1 MNMLRVQGVRPLPR
15 LRLDLELTD
24 GTHELVD
31 LARLL
36 HGPVFEPVR
45 NDPAFFARV
54 TVDPEF
60 GTVTWPNG
68 ADLDSDVLILGR
80 TPA

>member
-1 MNMLRVQGVRPLPR
+1 MFMLRVLKVQPLPG

-24 GTHELVD
+24 GTHKLVD
-31 LARLL
+31 LTGLL
-36 HGPVFEPVR
+36 RGPIFEPVR
-45 NDPAFFARV
+45 NDPSFFARV

-68 ADLDSDVLILGR
+68 ADLDSDVLILDR
-80 TPA
+80 RPA

>member
-1 MNMLRVQGVRPLPR
+1 MFMLRVLKVQPLPG

-24 GTHELVD
+24 GTHKLVD
-31 LARLL
+31 LTGLL
-36 HGPVFEPVR
+36 SGPVFEPVR
-45 NDPAFFARV
+45 NDPSFFARV